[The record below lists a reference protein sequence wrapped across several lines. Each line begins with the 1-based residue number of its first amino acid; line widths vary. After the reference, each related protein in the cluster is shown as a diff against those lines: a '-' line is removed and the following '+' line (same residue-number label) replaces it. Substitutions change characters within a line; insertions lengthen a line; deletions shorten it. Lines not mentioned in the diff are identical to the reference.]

1 MSWFIALQQQHTQ
14 QPNLGQKKILAQYS
28 GGRRSSILSRCPINF
43 DLPFQFQTFL
53 FIFLYSQRWN
63 LDVWKSVLESHS
75 FEVEK
80 QQFFVRDTREIR
92 NIMSRWFTSFAVE
105 KKLGHM
111 NQNDIGRRHCQ
122 TYNFRAFLYFEGIY
136 GISFFFSRSGTS
148 FLLFHVPVFIF
159 SFPVPFNA
167 NFSSFAY
174 CCAKNWSILLIGWRS
189 RSCLSKDQI
198 CSIFYLLAK
207 ARRIEDENQ

>member
-1 MSWFIALQQQHTQ
+1 MR
-14 QPNLGQKKILAQYS
+14 G
-28 GGRRSSILSRCPINF
+28 
-43 DLPFQFQTFL
+43 
-53 FIFLYSQRWN
+53 
-63 LDVWKSVLESHS
+63 
-75 FEVEK
+75 
-80 QQFFVRDTREIR
+80 TREIR

-136 GISFFFSRSGTS
+136 GISFFFSGSGSSPPS

-167 NFSSFAY
+167 NFSSFTY
-174 CCAKNWSILLIGWRS
+174 CCAKNIGVH
-189 RSCLSKDQI
+189 C
-198 CSIFYLLAK
+198 
-207 ARRIEDENQ
+207 

>member
-1 MSWFIALQQQHTQ
+1 MIYCFAAAAHPATKPRAEENTSTVQWRPQKQHFIPVSHQFRPPFPISDFLIYISLQSKT
-14 QPNLGQKKILAQYS
+14 KS
-28 GGRRSSILSRCPINF
+28 
-43 DLPFQFQTFL
+43 
-53 FIFLYSQRWN
+53 
-63 LDVWKSVLESHS
+63 DVCKSVLESHS

-136 GISFFFSRSGTS
+136 GISFFFSGSGSSPPS

-174 CCAKNWSILLIGWRS
+174 CCAKNIGVHH
-189 RSCLSKDQI
+189 C
-198 CSIFYLLAK
+198 
-207 ARRIEDENQ
+207 